1 MMATIVGIIVLVLGG
16 GAWLFLGGV
25 AEAEDS
31 IKVASFNAE
40 IFGDA
45 KISNVGVDYYVD
57 LVSDYDL
64 FFLLEI
70 RDVDNSSFEE
80 LCGALVG
87 YECYL
92 SARSGRTISKEAVG
106 VFVKNDLNVS
116 RFGEYEDDTIP
127 SVFERAPVWIDV
139 SLSPRD
145 NSGEPVRY
153 WAVHLNHDDVYREME
168 ALEILVGENIVARN
182 SVPSNLGTDVPFS
195 SGKTIVL
202 GDMNA
207 DCDYYSSGV
216 DFDGW
221 NWVIGDD
228 ADTASGFK
236 DCAYDRII
244 VSSGVEVLGSGVVPI
259 DSLVSDHNLV
269 FVEVA
274 R

>member
-1 MMATIVGIIVLVLGG
+1 MAEKNVMATIVGIIVLVLGG
-16 GAWLFLGGV
+16 GVWLFMGGV

-31 IKVASFNAE
+31 IKVASFNGE

-92 SARSGRTISKEAVG
+92 SGRSGRSISKEAVG
-106 VFVKNDLNVS
+106 VFVKSDLSVS

-127 SVFERAPVWIDV
+127 SVFERVPVWIDV
-139 SLSPRD
+139 L
-145 NSGEPVRY
+145 GVRY
-153 WAVHLNHDDVYREME
+153 WAVHLNHEDVYREME
-168 ALEILVGENIVARN
+168 ALEELVLGIGDLELGKIV
-182 SVPSNLGTDVPFS
+182 
-195 SGKTIVL
+195 VL

-216 DFDGW
+216 DFDSW

-244 VSSGVEVLGSGVVPI
+244 VSSSVDVVDGGVVDI
-259 DSLVSDHNLV
+259 DLAVSDHGLV
-269 FVEVA
+269 WVEISS
-274 R
+274 